1 MQIKI
6 VWRNLIPGDVREA
19 EKTKEIEIDDPFE
32 TTTADVERDAV
43 LDTPPGYYLSK
54 ILFPEITFQY
64 DRHGKKEEKRDI
76 DNYKFTN

>member
-1 MQIKI
+1 MKVKI

-19 EKTKEIEIDDPFE
+19 EKTKEVEINDPFV
-32 TTTADVERDAV
+32 VERDAV

-54 ILFPEITFQY
+54 IIFPGLTYQY

-76 DNYKFTN
+76 DNNFTN